1 MMNLNDNEKDFQKKL
16 QEETEIPVIV
26 HERVK
31 QAYRLIENNTAVQKK
46 APKEPYHWMKIGG
59 RIAGGVAAVLAV
71 GFIFCAVN
79 PVMAKNFPVVGG
91 LFEMLQDNV
100 SFFGDFSDH
109 ATTLEAV
116 DTTETEG
123 TAADT
128 ESDIEENSPED
139 TEVGQDRT
147 KKDTAYTK
155 TADGLTITCSEVYA
169 NSQAVY
175 ITMQFKSGQPFPKTQ
190 TLAESGRPVI
200 TLDMTGSVDF
210 NQEADP
216 ITDDHVEGQFLDD
229 NTYACI
235 FRYDLTH
242 TAKDYTEYNEKYNEM
257 SQQVLDEMGITLDD
271 LDDET
276 DEGYELLS
284 KFLDEVSARGGALET
299 YIKNVEIPDTFNLQ
313 LDIIKVK
320 GLKAD
325 YEWSAADYEKYGTD
339 AGYYKYEGDWNFDIP
354 VTVDDSQTEVLELN
368 DTNDAGIGLRS
379 VIRTPYELTVNE
391 LYEDGSASDCFMVA
405 LDANGNKLP
414 YNDSTGNCN
423 NFTIQDRDISTV
435 DIYILDYIQYMDE
448 LKGPDNYNNNE
459 NKPEGQKWSNLL
471 DQYAKYHKTLHF
483 DQVAV
488 NGANS
493 N

>member
-1 MMNLNDNEKDFQKKL
+1 MMSLNDNEKNFQKKL
-16 QEETEIPVIV
+16 QEKTEIPVIV
-26 HERVK
+26 HERVN
-31 QAYRLIENNTAVQKK
+31 QAYRLIENNTVVQKK
-46 APKEPYHWMKIGG
+46 APKEPYHWMRIGG
-59 RIAGGVAAVLAV
+59 RIAGGMAAVLAV

-79 PVMAKNFPVVGG
+79 PVMAKNLPVVGG

-116 DTTETEG
+116 DTTET
-123 TAADT
+123 DT
-128 ESDIEENSPED
+128 EGNSPED
-139 TEVGQDRT
+139 TEVGQDTT
-147 KKDTAYTK
+147 KDDTAYTK

-175 ITMQFKSGQPFPKTQ
+175 VTMQFKSDNPFPKTE
-190 TLAESGRPVI
+190 TLAESGTPVI
-200 TLDMTGSVDF
+200 NLDMTGGVDF
-210 NQEADP
+210 NAEANTF
-216 ITDDHVEGQFLDD
+216 INGQVEGQFLND

-235 FRYDLTH
+235 FRYDLARA
-242 TAKDYTEYNEKYNEM
+242 AKDYTEYNEKYNEM
-257 SQQVLDEMGITLDD
+257 TQQVLDEMGITQDD

-276 DEGYELLS
+276 DEGYALLEEYIN
-284 KFLDEVSARGGALET
+284 KVSERGGEYQK
-299 YIKNVEIPDTFNLQ
+299 YIKDIEIPDTFNLH
-313 LDIIKVK
+313 LDITKVR
-320 GLKAD
+320 GLEAD
-325 YEWSAADYEKYGTD
+325 YDWSEADEEKYGTD

-368 DTNDAGIGLRS
+368 DTNDAGIGLKS

-391 LYEDGSASDCFMVA
+391 LYEDGSDSDCFMVA

-435 DIYILDYIQYMDE
+435 DIYILDYTQYMDE

-459 NKPEGQKWSNLL
+459 NKPEGQKWSDLL

-483 DQVAV
+483 D
-488 NGANS
+488 
-493 N
+493 

>member
-16 QEETEIPVIV
+16 QEETEIPMIV

-46 APKEPYHWMKIGG
+46 MPKEPYHWMKIGG

-79 PVMAKNFPVVGG
+79 PVMAKNLPVVGG
-91 LFEMLQDNV
+91 LFEILQDNV

-109 ATTLEAV
+109 ATTLEAI
-116 DTTETEG
+116 DTTET
-123 TAADT
+123 DT
-128 ESDIEENSPED
+128 EGNSSED
-139 TEVGQDRT
+139 TEAGQDMT
-147 KKDTAYTK
+147 KDDTAYTK

-175 ITMQFKSGQPFPKTQ
+175 VTMQFKSDNPFPKTE
-190 TLAESGRPVI
+190 TFAESGTPVI
-200 TLDMTGSVDF
+200 DLDMTGGVDF
-210 NQEADP
+210 NSEASPVIDGQ
-216 ITDDHVEGQFLDD
+216 VEGQFLDD

-235 FRYDLTH
+235 FRYDLAQA
-242 TAKDYTEYNEKYNEM
+242 AKDYTEYNEKYNEM
-257 SQQVLDEMGITLDD
+257 TQQVLDEMGITMDD
-271 LDDET
+271 MDDET
-276 DEGYELLS
+276 DEGYALLEEFIN
-284 KFLDEVSARGGALET
+284 KVSERGGEYQK
-299 YIKNVEIPDTFNLQ
+299 YIKDIEVPDTFNLH
-313 LDIIKVK
+313 LDITKVR
-320 GLKAD
+320 GLEAD
-325 YEWSAADYEKYGTD
+325 YEWSEADEEKYGTD

-368 DTNDAGIGLRS
+368 DTNDAGIGLKT

-391 LYEDGSASDCFMVA
+391 LYEDGSDSDCFMVA

-414 YNDSTGNCN
+414 YNDSAGNCN

-435 DIYILDYIQYMDE
+435 DIYILDYTQYMDE

-459 NKPEGQKWSNLL
+459 NKPEGQKWSDLL

-483 DQVAV
+483 D
-488 NGANS
+488 
-493 N
+493 